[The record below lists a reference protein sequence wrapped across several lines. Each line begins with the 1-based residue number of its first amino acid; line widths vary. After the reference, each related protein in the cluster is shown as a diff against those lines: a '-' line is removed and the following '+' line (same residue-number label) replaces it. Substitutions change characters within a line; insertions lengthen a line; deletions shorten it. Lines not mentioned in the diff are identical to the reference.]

1 MARVGSLDCNFAGG
15 HPFSVAKCITRTLLF
30 PKMEPDVEFLLLK
43 TTHSYDEEAATNL
56 TWV

>member
-56 TWV
+56 R